1 MPDYVFG
8 LCELLHT
15 TPFAFSSVGQKR
27 DRGPM
32 LDVFPQ
38 QKCNRLLD
46 CEQISLIQS
55 SIRLIRNRV
64 QDGWLLAF
72 GKLDLKLFVRVR
84 RRRWFLPAGCARADV
99 GRIGLALVVRRQQ
112 T

>member
-1 MPDYVFG
+1 MPDSVFG

-46 CEQISLIQS
+46 CEQISLISEYHSIATLAELALPLSSGASKPERALGAS
-55 SIRLIRNRV
+55 SI
-64 QDGWLLAF
+64 GY
-72 GKLDLKLFVRVR
+72 
-84 RRRWFLPAGCARADV
+84 
-99 GRIGLALVVRRQQ
+99 
-112 T
+112 

>member
-32 LDVFPQ
+32 LDVFHR
-38 QKCNRLLD
+38 KSATD
-46 CEQISLIQS
+46 SLIAS
-55 SIRLIRNRV
+55 RLANLRV
-64 QDGWLLAF
+64 PFD
-72 GKLDLKLFVRVR
+72 
-84 RRRWFLPAGCARADV
+84 
-99 GRIGLALVVRRQQ
+99 
-112 T
+112 